1 MSLKKIF
8 ITAVTSVALLLIGL
22 PALAAYQ
29 LNMTEGV
36 TPVSHD
42 VYHLHMIAFYVS
54 LVICLIVFGV
64 MFYSIIMHRKS
75 RHPVAAK
82 FSHHLGL
89 ELTWTFIPLLILI
102 IIAIPATIVV
112 MRMADVRNSELVIK
126 VTGYQWK
133 WKYEY
138 LNQNISFFSNLATP
152 MNQRSNLEPK
162 GENYLLEVDNEVV
175 IPVHQ
180 KVRFLITANDVL
192 HSWWVPALGIK
203 TDAIP
208 GFIHEAWAEVDTVG
222 TYRGQCAELCGA
234 GHGFM
239 PIVVKAVSKADFD
252 LWVKKMTKGRVSADT
267 MLPNKMWTKSELL
280 QKGRQVYSQNC
291 AACHQTE
298 GSGLANLYPA
308 LRNSKVAL
316 GPAADEIKLVLM
328 GRDNTAMASFAD
340 QLNDDDIAAVV
351 TYTRNE
357 FGNNTHDII
366 QPRQVAKWR
375 ELLLGK
381 IDNQSQEAHS

>member
-1 MSLKKIF
+1 MSLKKIG
-8 ITAVTSVALLLIGL
+8 SVLCGL
-22 PALAAYQ
+22 GLWLFASQAMAAYQ

-42 VYHLHMIAFYVS
+42 VYRLHMAAFYIS

-75 RHPVAAK
+75 RHPVPSK
-82 FSHHLGL
+82 FHQHLGL
-89 ELTWTFIPLLILI
+89 ELTWAIIPLLILI
-102 IIAIPATIVV
+102 IIAIPATVVV
-112 MRMADVRNSELVIK
+112 MRIADTRNSEVVIK

-138 LNQNISFFSNLATP
+138 LNQGISFYSNLSTP
-152 MNQRSNLEPK
+152 MNQRANLEPK

-175 IPVHQ
+175 VPVGE
-180 KVRFLITANDVL
+180 KIRFLVTANDVI

-208 GFIHEAWAEVDTVG
+208 GFIHESWAEVDKIG

-239 PIVVKAVSKADFD
+239 PIVVKVVSKQDFAA
-252 LWVKKMTKGRVSADT
+252 WVSRMTKGKVNAET
-267 MLPNKMWTKSELL
+267 MLPNKVWTKSELL

-291 AACHQTE
+291 TGCHQGE
-298 GSGLANLYPA
+298 GKGLGSLYPA
-308 LRNSKVAL
+308 LKDSKVAM
-316 GPAADEIKLVLM
+316 GPAEQEIRLLLSGKS
-328 GRDNTAMASFAD
+328 GSAMPAFAD
-340 QLNDDDIAAVV
+340 QLSDDELAAVI

-357 FGNNTHDII
+357 FGNNSHDIV
-366 QPRQVAKWR
+366 QPRQVAKIR
-375 ELLLGK
+375 EQLFGK
-381 IDNQSQEAHS
+381 IDNHS